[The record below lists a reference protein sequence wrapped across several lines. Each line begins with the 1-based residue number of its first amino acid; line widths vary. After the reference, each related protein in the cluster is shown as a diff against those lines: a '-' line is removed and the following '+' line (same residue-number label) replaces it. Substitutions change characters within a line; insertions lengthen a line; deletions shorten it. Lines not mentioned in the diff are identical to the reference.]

1 MTEEQLNQGNA
12 TTNVEAAAETP
23 TTRNKKETA
32 PAAGDFD
39 WSMDNA
45 GFGNYDKSQ
54 RKELENLYS
63 GSLKSLTQNELVS
76 GYIVA
81 ISEREIVVN
90 VGFKSDGIISKNEF
104 KDLADVKV
112 GDKVEVYVENTEDE
126 NGQLI
131 LSRKRAI
138 QEKAWEHILKAMEE
152 GTILTGLVKNR
163 TKGGLV
169 VDVMG
174 IDAFLPGSQIDVKPI
189 KDYDQYVGKDMEFK
203 IVKVNDVFKN
213 VVISH
218 KALIEDDIEAQKSDI
233 LSKLEKGQVLEGI
246 VKNIA
251 PFGVFVDLGGIDG
264 LLHITDI
271 SWGRINHPEELLKL
285 DQKINVVVLEFDDEK
300 KRISLGMKQLTEHPW
315 DTLGENIKIGE
326 KVTGKVVTVA
336 DYGAFIEIK
345 PGVEGLVHV
354 SEMSWSS
361 HLRSPHD
368 FLKAGDD
375 VEAIVLSLDKEEH
388 KMSLGIKQLTPDP
401 WSSIVEKYKVGSK
414 HNGTVKNL
422 TSYGLFIELEEGVD
436 GLIHVSDLSWT
447 KKIKHPSEFIKKD
460 EKIDV
465 VVLEVDAENRRLS
478 LGHKQLEENPWDTF
492 ETIFKLGSNHEATVT
507 SQNDKGANVQ
517 LQYGIE
523 GFAPKRHLVKE
534 NGGKIK
540 EDEVLTF
547 EVIEFNKE
555 SKSIVLSHTN
565 TWKAEDKTKRAE
577 DNSDKSAKS
586 GAKTGKPMNKSTD
599 KSSLGEL
606 DAFSDLKAMFDN
618 AGSKPATEAKPKAE
632 KKVVDEKV
640 VEETVVEEKE
650 TAKGDDLKK
659 ITGVGPAFEKRL
671 NALGINTYADL
682 IALTDEKIA
691 ELESQDSMTSLEQW
705 HVWIEEAKTF

>member
-401 WSSIVEKYKVGSK
+401 WASIVEKYKVGSK

-492 ETIFKLGSNHEATVT
+492 ETIFKLGSNHEGTVT

-618 AGSKPATEAKPKAE
+618 AGSKPATESKPKAE
-632 KKVVDEKV
+632 KK
-640 VEETVVEEKE
+640 VVEEKE

>member
-112 GDKVEVYVENTEDE
+112 GDTVEVYVENTEDE

-138 QEKAWEHILKAMEE
+138 QEKAWEHILKAMEQ

-326 KVTGKVVTVA
+326 KVAGKVVTVA

-401 WSSIVEKYKVGSK
+401 WASIVEKYKVGSK

-555 SKSIVLSHTN
+555 SKSIVLYHTN

-618 AGSKPATEAKPKAE
+618 AGSKPANEAKPKAE
-632 KKVVDEKV
+632 KKV

>member
-1 MTEEQLNQGNA
+1 
-12 TTNVEAAAETP
+12 
-23 TTRNKKETA
+23 
-32 PAAGDFD
+32 
-39 WSMDNA
+39 
-45 GFGNYDKSQ
+45 
-54 RKELENLYS
+54 
-63 GSLKSLTQNELVS
+63 
-76 GYIVA
+76 
-81 ISEREIVVN
+81 
-90 VGFKSDGIISKNEF
+90 
-104 KDLADVKV
+104 
-112 GDKVEVYVENTEDE
+112 
-126 NGQLI
+126 
-131 LSRKRAI
+131 
-138 QEKAWEHILKAMEE
+138 
-152 GTILTGLVKNR
+152 
-163 TKGGLV
+163 
-169 VDVMG
+169 
-174 IDAFLPGSQIDVKPI
+174 
-189 KDYDQYVGKDMEFK
+189 
-203 IVKVNDVFKN
+203 
-213 VVISH
+213 
-218 KALIEDDIEAQKSDI
+218 
-233 LSKLEKGQVLEGI
+233 
-246 VKNIA
+246 
-251 PFGVFVDLGGIDG
+251 
-264 LLHITDI
+264 
-271 SWGRINHPEELLKL
+271 LKL

-326 KVTGKVVTVA
+326 KVAGKVVTVA

-401 WSSIVEKYKVGSK
+401 WASIVEKYKVGSK

-618 AGSKPATEAKPKAE
+618 AGSKPANEAKPKAE
-632 KKVVDEKV
+632 KKV

>member
-1 MTEEQLNQGNA
+1 MTEEQLNEGNA

-104 KDLADVKV
+104 KDLAEVKV
-112 GDKVEVYVENTEDE
+112 GDTVEVYVENTEDE

-315 DTLGENIKIGE
+315 DTLGEAIKIGE
-326 KVTGKVVTVA
+326 KITGKVVTVA

-361 HLRSPHD
+361 HLRTPHD

-401 WSSIVEKYKVGSK
+401 WASIVEKYKVGSK

-492 ETIFKLGSNHEATVT
+492 ETIFRLGSNHEATVT

-565 TWKAEDKTKRAE
+565 TWKAEDKNRKSE
-577 DNSDKSAKS
+577 DNADKSAKS
-586 GAKTGKPMNKSTD
+586 GAKTGKPMNKTTD

-618 AGSKPATEAKPKAE
+618 AGSKPTTESKPKAE
-632 KKVVDEKV
+632 KKVVE
-640 VEETVVEEKE
+640 VEEKE

>member
-1 MTEEQLNQGNA
+1 LTEEQLNEGNA

-104 KDLADVKV
+104 KDLAEVKV
-112 GDKVEVYVENTEDE
+112 GDTVEVYVENTEDE

-315 DTLGENIKIGE
+315 DTLGEAIKIGE
-326 KVTGKVVTVA
+326 KITGKVVTVA

-361 HLRSPHD
+361 HLRTPHD

-401 WSSIVEKYKVGSK
+401 WASIVEKYKVGSK

-492 ETIFKLGSNHEATVT
+492 ETIFRLGSNHEATVT

-565 TWKAEDKTKRAE
+565 TWKAEDKNRKSE
-577 DNSDKSAKS
+577 DNADKSAKS
-586 GAKTGKPMNKSTD
+586 GAKTGKPMNKTTD

-618 AGSKPATEAKPKAE
+618 AGSKPTTESKPKAE
-632 KKVVDEKV
+632 KKVVE
-640 VEETVVEEKE
+640 VEEKE
-650 TAKGDDLKK
+650 TAKDDDLKK

>member
-326 KVTGKVVTVA
+326 KVSGKVVTVA

-401 WSSIVEKYKVGSK
+401 WASIVEKYKVGSK

-492 ETIFKLGSNHEATVT
+492 ETIFKLGSNHEGTVT

-577 DNSDKSAKS
+577 DNSEKA
-586 GAKTGKPMNKSTD
+586 AKTGSKTSKPMNKSTE

-618 AGSKPATEAKPKAE
+618 AGSKPASETKPKAE
-632 KKVVDEKV
+632 KKVA
-640 VEETVVEEKE
+640 EEKE

-682 IALTDEKIA
+682 IALTDDKIA

-705 HVWIEEAKTF
+705 HAWIEEAKTF

>member
-1 MTEEQLNQGNA
+1 LTEEQLNEGNA
-12 TTNVEAAAETP
+12 TTVEATP
-23 TTRNKKETA
+23 KTTKKQNSESNENQ
-32 PAAGDFD
+32 PGDFD
-39 WSMDNA
+39 WSMDKA
-45 GFGNYDKSQ
+45 GFSNYNTAQ
-54 RKELENLYS
+54 HQELVNLYS
-63 GSLKSLTQNELVS
+63 NSLKSLTQNQLISGTIVS
-76 GYIVA
+76 
-81 ISEREIVVN
+81 ISDREVVVN

-104 KDLADVKV
+104 RDLPNIKV
-112 GDKVEVYVENTEDE
+112 GDKVEVYLETVEDA

-131 LSRKRAI
+131 ISRKRAI
-138 QEKAWEHILKAMEE
+138 QEKAWDHIIKAMEE
-152 GTILTGLVKNR
+152 NTIMKGLVKTR

-169 VDVMG
+169 VDVLG
-174 IDAFLPGSQIDVKPI
+174 IDAFLPGSQIDIKPI

-271 SWGRINHPEELLKL
+271 SWGRINHPDELLKL

-300 KRISLGMKQLTEHPW
+300 KRISLGMKQLSEHPW
-315 DTLGENIKIGE
+315 DTLGEIKVGD
-326 KVTGKVVTVA
+326 KVKGKVSTVA

-361 HLRSPHD
+361 HLRSPHE
-368 FLKAGDD
+368 FLKVGDD
-375 VEAIVLSLDKEEH
+375 VEAVVMTIEKDEH
-388 KMSLGIKQLTPDP
+388 KMSLGIKQLSADP
-401 WSSIVEKYKVGSK
+401 WSSIIEKYKVGSK
-414 HNGTVKNL
+414 HKGIVKNL

-460 EKIDV
+460 ESIDV
-465 VVLEVDAENRRLS
+465 VVLEVDGENRRLS

-492 ETIFKLGSNHEATVT
+492 ETIFSLNSIHDGTIVGV
-507 SQNDKGANVQ
+507 NDKGANVQ

-534 NGGKIK
+534 NGGKVK
-540 EDEVLTF
+540 EDEVLPF
-547 EVIEFNKE
+547 QVIEFSKE
-555 SKSIVLSHTN
+555 NKSIVLSHTN
-565 TWKAEDKTKRAE
+565 TWKADDKAKKSEDTKGSE
-577 DNSDKSAKS
+577 
-586 GAKTGKPMNKSTD
+586 
-599 KSSLGEL
+599 KSSKKSSSKPTEKQSMGEL
-606 DAFSDLKAMFDN
+606 DAFSDLKAMFDSAN
-618 AGSKPATEAKPKAE
+618 SNTKEKKSESKKPAI
-632 KKVVDEKV
+632 
-640 VEETVVEEKE
+640 ETVEN
-650 TAKGDDLKK
+650 TTSGDGDDLKK
-659 ITGVGPAFEKRL
+659 INGVGPAFEKRL
-671 NALGINTYADL
+671 NALGIFTYDDL
-682 IALTDEKIA
+682 INLTDEKIA
-691 ELESQDSMTSLEQW
+691 ELETKDSMTSLDQW
-705 HVWIEEAKTF
+705 HAWMDEAKTLKA

>member
-23 TTRNKKETA
+23 TTRTKKETA
-32 PAAGDFD
+32 PVAGDFD

-76 GYIVA
+76 GYVVA

-104 KDLADVKV
+104 KDLVDVKV
-112 GDKVEVYVENTEDE
+112 GDTVEVYVENTEDE

-315 DTLGENIKIGE
+315 DTLGDNIKIGE
-326 KVTGKVVTVA
+326 KISGKVVTVA

-401 WSSIVEKYKVGSK
+401 WASIVEKYKVGSK

-465 VVLEVDAENRRLS
+465 VVLEVDSENRRLS

-492 ETIFKLGSNHEATVT
+492 ETIFRLGSNHEGTVT

-565 TWKAEDKTKRAE
+565 TWKAEDKTRKAE
-577 DNSDKSAKS
+577 DNADKSAKS
-586 GAKTGKPMNKSTD
+586 GAKTGKPMNKSND

-618 AGSKPATEAKPKAE
+618 AGNKPTAETKPKAE
-632 KKVVDEKV
+632 KKVV
-640 VEETVVEEKE
+640 EENE
-650 TAKGDDLKK
+650 TPSGDDLKK

-682 IALTDEKIA
+682 ISLTDEKIA
-691 ELESQDSMTSLEQW
+691 ELENNDSMTSLEQW
-705 HVWIEEAKTF
+705 HAWIEEAKTF